1 MLYSLCSSD
10 FNSLVKPRSNP
21 VLSTEGGGGEEGQCR
36 VLDGPGVRYISTIL
50 TINIETVKLF
60 HVRTDRRTGL

>member
-1 MLYSLCSSD
+1 MVYALWLSD
-10 FNSLVKPRSNP
+10 FDSMASLNQDPSLGWKV
-21 VLSTEGGGGEEGQCR
+21 ST
-36 VLDGPGVRYISTIL
+36 VSSKTGVRYISTIL